1 MAMSEEQSSYNPFRP
16 GTGSAPE
23 HLAGREPEQALLRQA
38 LKDITGPR
46 KGDYGP
52 LRGWAPRPLKIVGPR
67 GAGKTVLL
75 AWTKS
80 VLDTKKAD
88 VVSLADLPN
97 ADSEE
102 TFSEFLSE
110 LANIPGFDLEKHVES
125 QAHKYIQIAL
135 NWRPGQPAVRGFRQI
150 LRERLRIRPL
160 LLLLDEVMH
169 YDADMLGQL
178 LRHGQILMSENWPLA
193 IVLAGTPALEAHL
206 DDVDATFIDRAEDIY
221 INRLDP
227 DATRDAL
234 TKPFADRGVKV
245 SDEALKLM
253 LSWTDDYPFFIQAVG
268 SQVWNAKEKQGRA
281 EVDVALVQSV
291 EQAVHSERVGLYKKI
306 YRRIRNARLLKHAS
320 IAVAFIEADP
330 EPPKPEQV
338 IDFLEEGAN
347 LKFEDA
353 LEIYNQLLD
362 AGLFW
367 ELNDDRV
374 YPAIPS
380 FFNYFKKEYK
390 QGRKSGRAK
399 PKP

>member
-1 MAMSEEQSSYNPFRP
+1 MAMSEEQSAYNPFRP

-23 HLAGREPEQALLRQA
+23 HLTGREPEQALLRQA
-38 LKDITGPR
+38 LQDITGPR

-67 GAGKTVLL
+67 GAGKTTLL
-75 AWTKS
+75 TWAEEEFKP
-80 VLDTKKAD
+80 LEAD
-88 VVSLADLPN
+88 VVSLAFVPKRSTKDV
-97 ADSEE
+97 
-102 TFSEFLSE
+102 FSGLLHKIATIPDFNKHKAQAQAYKLLQRALKWKTGEPSLQDFE
-110 LANIPGFDLEKHVES
+110 DVLA
-125 QAHKYIQIAL
+125 A
-135 NWRPGQPAVRGFRQI
+135 
-150 LRERLRIRPL
+150 RLKFRPL

-169 YDADMLGQL
+169 YDAEMLS
-178 LRHGQILMSENWPLA
+178 QILQQSQALARKRWPLA
-193 IVLAGTPALEAHL
+193 LVLAGTPALEVHL
-206 DDVDATFIDRAEDIY
+206 DDVDATFIDRAKDIY

-227 DATRDAL
+227 DATREAL
-234 TKPFADRGVKV
+234 SKPFAARGVKV
-245 SDEALKLM
+245 SGEALKLM

-268 SQVWNAKEKQGRA
+268 SEVWDAKEKQGRT

-306 YRRIRNARLLKHAS
+306 YRRIRNASLLEHAS
-320 IAVAFIEADP
+320 KSVAFIDADP

-338 IDFLEEGAN
+338 IAYLEEGTS
-347 LKFEDA
+347 LKFEEA

-380 FFNYFKKEYK
+380 FFNYFKEEYK
-390 QGRKSGRAK
+390 QGRKAGRAK

>member
-16 GTGSAPE
+16 GTGSVPDY
-23 HLAGREPEQALLRQA
+23 LTGREPEQALLRQA
-38 LKDITGPR
+38 LQDINGPR

-52 LRGWAPRPLKIVGPR
+52 LRGWAPQPLKIVGPR
-67 GAGKTVLL
+67 GVGKTALL
-75 AWTKS
+75 GWAKS
-80 VLDTKKAD
+80 VVDPKKID
-88 VVSLADLPN
+88 VISLADLPN

-102 TFSEFLSE
+102 AFSEFLGE
-110 LANIPGFDLEKHVES
+110 LANIPGFDPKQHVES

-150 LRERLRIRPL
+150 LQERLRIRPL

-178 LRHGQILMSENWPLA
+178 LRHGQNLMRDRWPLA

-206 DDVDATFIDRAEDIY
+206 DDVDATFIDRAKDIH

-227 DATRDAL
+227 AATRDAL
-234 TKPFADRGVKV
+234 SKPFADHGVKV
-245 SDEALKLM
+245 SDEALELM

-268 SQVWNAKEKQGRA
+268 SEVWKAKEDKGRM
-281 EVDVALVQSV
+281 EVDLALVQSV

-306 YRRIRNARLLKHAS
+306 YRRIRKADLLEHAS
-320 IAVAFIEADP
+320 KAVAFIDADP

-338 IDFLEEGAN
+338 IAYLEEGTS
-347 LKFEDA
+347 LEFKDA

-380 FFNYFKKEYK
+380 FFTYFKEEYK
-390 QGRKSGRAK
+390 QGRKSGRVK
-399 PKP
+399 PNP